1 MTPPIPPPR
10 DTDRRTPAGSVARC
24 RPVAVFLLLA
34 LGLGWA
40 ALMTPVL
47 TGAPTEPFLLLLT
60 FVALL
65 GSALLV
71 TRLADGPGGV
81 RRLLGRAFAWRCGA
95 GRWVVILLG
104 MPVFTLALA
113 AATGSLRSPPAG
125 WGRRRGGTCPAR
137 SSSGR

>member
-1 MTPPIPPPR
+1 M
-10 DTDRRTPAGSVARC
+10 
-24 RPVAVFLLLA
+24 AVFLLLA